1 MSEDTVYKTKKISQN
16 DLEKYYKVKLTK
28 EEFEVVKSFAFDDY
42 EEVVGDDYKFY
53 PFDQYVFSIKQWGTK
68 SGKIRKKSRYQ
79 SLQDLLNSLNS
90 HMSFGLKKSD
100 EVLNFTDQSMQDLY
114 VKIQDEIDNRY
125 PKLEKKRETIR
136 EQNKQILKDYKK
148 EYSTSA
154 APNPDLIIGLVVFVF
169 LTWLIFGVIFG
180 GGDLSPGGPKFFGHD
195 GG

>member
-1 MSEDTVYKTKKISQN
+1 MSEDTVYKTKKISQK

-28 EEFEVVKSFAFDDY
+28 EEFEVIKSFAFDDH

-53 PFDQYVFSIKQWGTK
+53 PFDQYVLPIKQWGTK
-68 SGKIRKKSRYQ
+68 SGKIRKKPKYPMQ
-79 SLQDLLNSLNS
+79 QDLFDTFNPPG
-90 HMSFGLKKSD
+90 SFGIETADRISTFS
-100 EVLNFTDQSMQDLY
+100 NRNMQETY
-114 VKIQDEIDNRY
+114 ISIQEEIDNRY

-136 EQNKQILKDYKK
+136 EQNKQTLKDYKK

-154 APNPDLIIGLVVFVF
+154 APDPDLIIGLVVFVF